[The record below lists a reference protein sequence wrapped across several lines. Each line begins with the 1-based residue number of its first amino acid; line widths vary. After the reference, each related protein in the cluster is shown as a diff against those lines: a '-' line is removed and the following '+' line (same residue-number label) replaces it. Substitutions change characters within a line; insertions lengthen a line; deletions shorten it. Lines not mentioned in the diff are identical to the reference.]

1 MNVRKIMI
9 EDEETKANNGRRF
22 DDACADEP
30 DAKKHPRLYLSK
42 PRNDNAF
49 LLIA

>member
-1 MNVRKIMI
+1 MLIQGCEDFDAPSVNVRKIMI

-30 DAKKHPRLYLSK
+30 DAKKTS
-42 PRNDNAF
+42 
-49 LLIA
+49 